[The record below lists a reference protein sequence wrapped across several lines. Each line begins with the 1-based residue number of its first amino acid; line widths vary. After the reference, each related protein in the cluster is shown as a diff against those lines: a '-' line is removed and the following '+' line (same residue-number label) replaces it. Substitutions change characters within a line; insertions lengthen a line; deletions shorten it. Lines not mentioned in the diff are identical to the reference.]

1 MSTMTAVH
9 IHDATLTVTFTT
21 AQKVAGLLRDQ
32 AIPLSAVRTVE
43 VVPDGLE
50 AARGLRAPGLALP
63 GRHKIG
69 TWRSSAGKS
78 LVAVHGHRPAV
89 HLTLEGQR
97 YASLLLTNDAPEEL
111 AASLSTTAAD
121 PADHTH

>member
-1 MSTMTAVH
+1 MTTARV
-9 IHDATLTVTFTT
+9 HDATLTVSFTT
-21 AQKVAGLLRDQ
+21 AEKIAGLVRDQ
-32 AIPLSAVRTVE
+32 HIPLSAVRAVE

-63 GRHKIG
+63 GRRKIG

-89 HLTLEGQR
+89 HLTVEGQR
-97 YASLLLTNDAPEEL
+97 YATLLITTDAPEEL
-111 AASLSTTAAD
+111 AASLSHRAR
-121 PADHTH
+121 

>member
-1 MSTMTAVH
+1 MTTVLVQ
-9 IHDATLTVTFTT
+9 DATLTVTFTT
-21 AQKVAGLLRDQ
+21 AEKVAGLLRDQ
-32 AIPLSAVRTVE
+32 HIPLTALRVVE

-78 LVAVHGHRPAV
+78 LVAVHGHRPAL
-89 HLTLEGQR
+89 HLTLEGHR
-97 YASLLLTNDAPEEL
+97 YASLLLTTDAPEEL
-111 AASLSTTAAD
+111 AATLSHHAR
-121 PADHTH
+121 

>member
-1 MSTMTAVH
+1 MITARVH
-9 IHDATLTVTFTT
+9 DGTLTLSFTP

-32 AIPLSAVRTVE
+32 QVPLTAVQAVE
-43 VVPDGLE
+43 VIPDGLE

-89 HLTLEGQR
+89 RLTLDGQR
-97 YASLLLTNDAPEEL
+97 YTTLLLTTDAPEEL
-111 AASLSTTAAD
+111 AASLSHHARC
-121 PADHTH
+121 